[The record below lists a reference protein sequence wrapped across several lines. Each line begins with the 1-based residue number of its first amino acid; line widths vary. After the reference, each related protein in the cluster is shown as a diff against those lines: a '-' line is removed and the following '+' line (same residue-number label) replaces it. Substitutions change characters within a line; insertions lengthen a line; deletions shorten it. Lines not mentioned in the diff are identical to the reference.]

1 MSLEDNFKDDIVKV
15 IRNILNGQKSQ
26 IQSIERF
33 YAESP
38 LLPNQQRLV
47 RWLIDLTKRGNKPST
62 LRRYLSEIGNDF
74 LAETRDAD
82 FIGWQDFEYKFI
94 YDKIISTK
102 TP

>member
-1 MSLEDNFKDDIVKV
+1 M
-15 IRNILNGQKSQ
+15 
-26 IQSIERF
+26 ERF

-94 YDKIISTK
+94 YDKIVSTK
-102 TP
+102 NTLKMGYTRTVLASLHDVLSGSLTHPILD